1 MSGKDYRKLYRIQNR
16 VFESLKPL
24 LAGFY
29 LTGGT
34 ALGRFYLNHRFS
46 EDLDFFVNADTGFK
60 EKQYLIGKK
69 LSDEFSLLLEQ
80 TVVYDD
86 FARYN
91 VVYED
96 SVLKIEFINDI
107 PYRSGIPLDSK
118 YGLIDNPLNILS
130 NKLTAIVGR
139 DEPKDIFDIYM
150 LARKYSFNWMRVFE
164 EAKKKAILNEIDVE
178 QRIKSF
184 PVELLKDVDWFL
196 HPFDQIIFTSG
207 IFTMAN
213 DFILGRDNSI
223 SSGKN
228 QTPIENA
235 ELLPNFDDNNGSVVI
250 R

>member
-1 MSGKDYRKLYRIQNR
+1 MSGKDYRKLYRIQNS
-16 VFESLKPL
+16 VFESLKPV

-46 EDLDFFVNADTGFK
+46 EDLDFFVNADPGFK
-60 EKQYLIGKK
+60 EKHFFIGKK

-86 FARYN
+86 FARYY

-196 HPFDQIIFTSG
+196 HPFDQINFTSG
-207 IFTMAN
+207 IFSMAN

-223 SSGKN
+223 SSDKN

-235 ELLPNFDDNNGSVVI
+235 ELLPNIVENNG
-250 R
+250 RW